1 MSPKRSVKGPT
12 RQPMAAGNWKMHK
25 TVAEAVGDAGELS
38 RQISDVRGMD
48 ILIAPS
54 FTALRSVG
62 EALRGTGIGLCAQ
75 DMHWQDQGAYTGEV
89 SPLQLVDVGCAAV
102 LIGHSERRQHF
113 KETDEAVAQKT
124 QAAIRNGLVPIVCV
138 GETLAQRK
146 AGQTESLLEIQIQK
160 GLSGLTPEQARL
172 PDGQA
177 APVVIAYEPVWAI
190 GTGEVATSNQIM
202 EAHRLIRK
210 KLEAIF
216 GKERTVEIRIL
227 YGGSVTPENI
237 EGLVA
242 IEELDGVLVGGASL
256 KPEGFARIIRIFA
269 HRTKEV

>member
-12 RQPMAAGNWKMHK
+12 RQPMAVGNWKMHK
-25 TVAEAVGDAGELS
+25 TVAEAVGDAGELFQ
-38 RQISDVRGMD
+38 QISDVRGMD

-89 SPLQLVDVGCAAV
+89 SPLQLVDVGSAAV
-102 LIGHSERRQHF
+102 LIGHSERRRHF

-160 GLSGLTPEQARL
+160 GLSGLTPEQA
-172 PDGQA
+172 
-177 APVVIAYEPVWAI
+177 APIVIAYEPVWAI

-210 KLEAIF
+210 KLKAIF